1 MARSLGVGMKTRSV
15 PGSEGLVL
23 MVFFGHN
30 GLRHAKQFVGFR
42 GIHAGESCIPNL
54 VIAVSP
60 AVSAPEPITTITRE
74 AFDPV
79 ASAKLSVMM
88 ELKVRKLD
96 ATASSGFSLL
106 QQDFQRYPGVSLA
119 RFFLTAHTSCI
130 IQVIYEPGSKHSHN
144 NGGLLSHT

>member
-1 MARSLGVGMKTRSV
+1 MAFQTFCVATNPDHRQAR
-15 PGSEGLVL
+15 GL
-23 MVFFGHN
+23 
-30 GLRHAKQFVGFR
+30 
-42 GIHAGESCIPNL
+42 
-54 VIAVSP
+54 
-60 AVSAPEPITTITRE
+60 
-74 AFDPV
+74 DPV